1 MPFTHSFSR
10 LIATECGVAMRTGKT
25 TKSEICSDKM
35 AIRHLPR
42 KQIEVGV
49 INAAKFGYF
58 IFGKAL
64 PDTD

>member
-1 MPFTHSFSR
+1 
-10 LIATECGVAMRTGKT
+10 MRTGKT

-35 AIRHLPR
+35 AIRHLSR
-42 KQIEVGV
+42 KQIEIGV
-49 INAAKFGYF
+49 INAAKCAYF

>member
-35 AIRHLPR
+35 AIRHFSG
-42 KQIEVGV
+42 KHIEVGV
-49 INAAKFGYF
+49 INAAKLAYF
-58 IFGKAL
+58 IFG
-64 PDTD
+64 